1 MNHYQAAFP
10 GRAERCRRKSFCF
23 VPGRVPWIG
32 LVDSSLETCR
42 AFCAWRELWSFSWEF
57 FSGNF
62 LILIP
67 CICCKASF
75 SLFFKMQ
82 LFKETKLKNFI
93 SRVEKE
99 CCMPDVKANQGRICA
114 GRERSPVGSDL
125 LNATGWME
133 PSSCPEQGAAPRPQL
148 FLWMWSK
155 HVNVEWLP
163 GWNRLSLVR
172 LHLSLL
178 ELNAAAR
185 VSVLPQVVVWE
196 RKKFGLL
203 GEQQALLNVR
213 RCQ

>member
-1 MNHYQAAFP
+1 
-10 GRAERCRRKSFCF
+10 
-23 VPGRVPWIG
+23 
-32 LVDSSLETCR
+32 
-42 AFCAWRELWSFSWEF
+42 
-57 FSGNF
+57 
-62 LILIP
+62 
-67 CICCKASF
+67 
-75 SLFFKMQ
+75 
-82 LFKETKLKNFI
+82 
-93 SRVEKE
+93 
-99 CCMPDVKANQGRICA
+99 MPDVKANQGRICA